1 VLVVSR
7 RLEWCSYRQ
16 IGTPIVNP
24 KEKVS
29 EDFVTA
35 SSRLVSRMEIRVE
48 AMRKVKEEYD
58 LVDTA
63 VSGEYVEGIS
73 STNQI
78 PGILGCL
85 GIVRELTIHQL

>member
-1 VLVVSR
+1 
-7 RLEWCSYRQ
+7 
-16 IGTPIVNP
+16 
-24 KEKVS
+24 
-29 EDFVTA
+29 
-35 SSRLVSRMEIRVE
+35 MEIRVE